1 MIHLFIKYVT
11 LFVCFS
17 ISLSESIIRENN
29 LESIY
34 MSFKSSFYVDDEPG
48 ESILNNEESS
58 SVMDHSSNQIKIGY
72 ISKYNF
78 GFDLNYINSN
88 NIKNIYGLNRD
99 MDFYDFNFYY
109 LLKEREKIPISI
121 LFEMGKRFNADF
133 DISNYFGLGIY
144 KEFNNFNYPT
154 IIYLKQLTENNII
167 EIDKNNQSIELGL
180 TFKLIVND
188 GSNNPDFMKDNLW
201 LDISMTSYNS
211 DKYLSIETGISH
223 PIQN

>member
-48 ESILNNEESS
+48 ASILNNEESS
-58 SVMDHSSNQIKIGY
+58 SVMEHSSNQINIGY

-121 LFEMGKRFNADF
+121 LFETGKRFNADF
-133 DISNYFGLGIY
+133 DISNYFGLGLY
-144 KEFNNFNYPT
+144 KEFNNFNYPA
-154 IIYLKQLTENNII
+154 IIYLKQLIENNII
-167 EIDKNNQSIELGL
+167 EIEKNNQSIELGL

-188 GSNNPDFMKDNLW
+188 GSNNPDYMKDNLW

-211 DKYLSIETGISH
+211 DKFLSIETGLSH

>member
-34 MSFKSSFYVDDEPG
+34 MSFKSSFYVDDEPE

-58 SVMDHSSNQIKIGY
+58 SVMEHSSNQINIGY

-121 LFEMGKRFNADF
+121 LFETGKRFNADF
-133 DISNYFGLGIY
+133 DISNYFGLCIY
-144 KEFNNFNYPT
+144 KEFNNFNYPS
-154 IIYLKQLTENNII
+154 IIYLKQLIENNII
-167 EIDKNNQSIELGL
+167 EIEKNNQSIELGL